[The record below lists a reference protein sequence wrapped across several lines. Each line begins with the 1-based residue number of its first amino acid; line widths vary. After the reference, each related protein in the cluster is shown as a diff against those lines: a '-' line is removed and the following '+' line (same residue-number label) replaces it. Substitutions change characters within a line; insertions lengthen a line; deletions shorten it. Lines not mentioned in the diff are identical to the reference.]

1 MDWRKFAETNPNE
14 LPKEK
19 RKNIILFLIFKN
31 LLILIRTRM
40 VNQRLL
46 TLSKQQIMV
55 NRRYQLKQQFIWP
68 YSERMN
74 TRLFLLKEALNC
86 HLVKICQL
94 TLLLKRYVLVSLG
107 GNFPTTH

>member
-55 NRRYQLKQQFIWP
+55 NRRYQLKQQFI
-68 YSERMN
+68 
-74 TRLFLLKEALNC
+74 
-86 HLVKICQL
+86 
-94 TLLLKRYVLVSLG
+94 
-107 GNFPTTH
+107 